1 MKKSY
6 FLRALVFIFC
16 IAISASG
23 IAQDAD
29 STAVKEEYPYILPI
43 LGKKAYEKGHRLQL
57 PFGFS
62 VSTLFNKQGII
73 LDNFSMAFTQNDEV
87 PDFERLQPI
96 SDLIVFGP
104 SDGRINTLN
113 FRFDTW
119 LLPFFNV
126 GGYYG
131 RVWGEQTVT
140 LTAPINLESV
150 TDITGQY
157 YGFNLLGVVPVG
169 PVVLSAD
176 YSWSWTT
183 NERLDKPVLVEVS
196 GIRVIKRF
204 LNKRRPDR
212 FWAVWAG
219 AQFQKLDNQT
229 SGKIDLKEALNIEEG
244 SIDELDNQWDAYK
257 MTPAYEDLP
266 AGEKIRQEAAYQ
278 IIRGAVVGLA
288 ETTVHYKFEKRLE
301 HEWNMVLG
309 GNYQFN
315 DHWQARLEYGF
326 LQSKQQ
332 VMLMM
337 TYRFGL

>member
-1 MKKSY
+1 MKHNY
-6 FLRALVFIFC
+6 FLKPVLLILLLALAFP
-16 IAISASG
+16 ASG
-23 IAQDAD
+23 QEAD
-29 STAVKEEYPYILPI
+29 STAVKGEYPYVLPI

-73 LDNFSMAFTQNDEV
+73 LDNFSMAFTQGDEV

-119 LLPFFNV
+119 VLPFFNI

-140 LTAPINLESV
+140 LTAPIALESV

-157 YGFNLLGVVPVG
+157 YGFNLLGVAPIG
-169 PVVLSAD
+169 PVILSAD

-183 NERLDKPVLVEVS
+183 NDRLDKPVLVEVS

-204 LNKRRPDR
+204 VNKRRSDR
-212 FWAVWAG
+212 FWAVWGG
-219 AQFQKLDNQT
+219 AQFQKLANQT

-244 SIDELDNQWDAYK
+244 AIDDIDAQWEAYK

-266 AGEKIRQEAAYQ
+266 PGDKIRQEAAFQ
-278 IIRGAVVGLA
+278 VIRGAIVGLA
-288 ETTVHYKFEKRLE
+288 ETTVHYKFDKRLE

-315 DHWQARLEYGF
+315 DHFQLRGEYGF

-332 VMLMM
+332 VMIMM